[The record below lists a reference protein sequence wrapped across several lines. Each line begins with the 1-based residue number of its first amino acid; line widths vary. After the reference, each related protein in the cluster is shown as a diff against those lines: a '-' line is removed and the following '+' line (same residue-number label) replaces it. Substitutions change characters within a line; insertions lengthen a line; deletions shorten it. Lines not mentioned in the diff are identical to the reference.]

1 MKFFEKRGIAVVV
14 LILAVVLSSVWGIS
28 KRPAVEVP
36 SGAAPIDQNLPTGG
50 VEPYVVDNANI
61 LSDKTEEAICLYNAN
76 WDKDIQAIIAVVT
89 VKNAGDLENV
99 GYDWAYQLELGE
111 DDAILVID
119 AGTRDYKLVA
129 SGGFYDF
136 FASLSPSFVDTC
148 MYGGVKDKDYNDA
161 VTELFGNVHV
171 ELGRYTS
178 GGGESSIGSTAVAF
192 LFVLLFVFI
201 IWLIIDKIRYD
212 NYRRRYVR
220 PGMGAPTVIYHPI
233 FWGRTS
239 WYRPAPVRPYTPPV
253 NHNNDH
259 RPNGFGGGTRPP
271 MGGGF
276 SSSHSSRPSGGFG
289 SFGGGRGGGFGG
301 GSFGGTRG
309 GGFSG
314 GSRGGFSGGRGG
326 GFGGGRGGGFGG
338 RR

>member
-1 MKFFEKRGIAVVV
+1 MKFFEKRGVAVVV

-36 SGAAPIDQNLPTGG
+36 SGAAPIDQNLPTEAF
-50 VEPYVVDNANI
+50 EPYVVDNANI
-61 LSDKTEEAICLYNAN
+61 LSEKTEEAICLYNAN
-76 WDKDIQAIIAVVT
+76 WDQDIQAIIAVVT
-89 VKNAGDLENV
+89 VKNAGDLEDV
-99 GYDWAYQLELGE
+99 GYDWAYQLELAE
-111 DDAILVID
+111 NDAILVID
-119 AGTRDYKLVA
+119 AGQKDYKLVA

-136 FASLSPSFVDTC
+136 FASLSPSFVDTY
-148 MYGGVKDKDYNDA
+148 MYGDVQDKDYNDA
-161 VTELFGNVHV
+161 VTALFGGVHV
-171 ELGRYTS
+171 ELGSYMA
-178 GGGESSIGSTAVAF
+178 GGESSIGSTAVAF

-212 NYRRRYVR
+212 NYRRRYMM
-220 PGMGAPTVIYHPI
+220 PGMGRPTVIYHPV

-239 WYRPAPVRPYTPPV
+239 WYRPTPVRPYTPPV
-253 NHNNDH
+253 NHNNNNH
-259 RPNGFGGGTRPP
+259 RPNGFSGGTRPP

-276 SSSHSSRPSGGFG
+276 SSSHSSRPSGGFSG
-289 SFGGGRGGGFGG
+289 SFGSG
-301 GSFGGTRG
+301 RG

-314 GSRGGFSGGRGG
+314 GGSRSFGGGSRGFSGGRGG

>member
-1 MKFFEKRGIAVVV
+1 MKFFEKRGVAVAV
-14 LILAVVLSSVWGIS
+14 LILAVVLSSVWGIH

-36 SGAAPIDQNLPTGG
+36 DGAAPIDQNLPTGG
-50 VEPYVVDNANI
+50 VEPYVVDNADI
-61 LSDKTEEAICLYNAN
+61 LSDRTEEMICLYNAN
-76 WDKDIQAIIAVVT
+76 WDQDIQAIIAVVT
-89 VKNAGDLENV
+89 VKNAGDLEAA
-99 GYDWAYQLELGE
+99 GYDWAYQLELAE
-111 DDAILVID
+111 NDAILVID

-136 FASLSPSFVDTC
+136 FAALSPSFIDNLMRGDVQDR
-148 MYGGVKDKDYNDA
+148 DYNDA
-161 VTELFGNVHV
+161 VTALFGGVHV

-178 GGGESSIGSTAVAF
+178 GGESSIGSTAVAF
-192 LFVLLFVFI
+192 LFVLLFAFI
-201 IWLIIDKIRYD
+201 IWLIIDKIRYN
-212 NYRRRYVR
+212 NYRRRYMM

-239 WYRPAPVRPYTPPV
+239 WYRPTPVKPYTPPKP
-253 NHNNDH
+253 NNNH

-276 SSSHSSRPSGGFG
+276 GSSHSSRPSGGFG
-289 SFGGGRGGGFGG
+289 SFGGGFGGGRSFGG
-301 GSFGGTRG
+301 GSR
-309 GGFSG
+309 
-314 GSRGGFSGGRGG
+314 GFSGGRGG

>member
-1 MKFFEKRGIAVVV
+1 MKFFEKRGVAVAV

-28 KRPAVEVP
+28 KRPTVEVP

-61 LSDKTEEAICLYNAN
+61 LSDKTEEMICLYNAN
-76 WDKDIQAIIAVVT
+76 WDKDIQAIIALVT
-89 VKNAGDLENV
+89 VKNAGDLENA

-148 MYGGVKDKDYNDA
+148 MYGDVQDKDYNDA
-161 VTELFGNVHV
+161 VTALFGGVHV
-171 ELGRYTS
+171 ELGKYTS

-192 LFVLLFVFI
+192 LFVLLFLFI
-201 IWLIIDKIRYD
+201 IWIIIDKMRY
-212 NYRRRYVR
+212 NRYRRRYMM
-220 PGMGAPTVIYHPI
+220 PGMGVPTVVYHPI
-233 FWGRTS
+233 FWGRR
-239 WYRPAPVRPYTPPV
+239 WYAPPPPRPHAPPPPRSNNRRP
-253 NHNNDH
+253 
-259 RPNGFGGGTRPP
+259 PNGGFGGTRPP
-271 MGGGF
+271 MSGGF
-276 SSSHSSRPSGGFG
+276 GASRPSRPSGGFG
-289 SFGGGRGGGFGG
+289 SFGGSRGGSFGGGRSGGFGGSRGGGFGG
-301 GSFGGTRG
+301 GRS
-309 GGFSG
+309 
-314 GSRGGFSGGRGG
+314 G